1 VAEAARNLVC
11 SGAQPVAITNC
22 LNFGNPYKP
31 EVYWTF
37 YECVMGMGE
46 ACRKFETPVTGGN
59 VSFYNEDPDRKV
71 YPTPVI
77 GMMGVI
83 NELKHITTQ
92 WFKDNGDLIVLLG
105 ENKKS
110 LDGSEYLKVIHK
122 KISGSPEIDLDVE
135 KRVQDV
141 CLEGIREGLVK
152 SAHDC
157 SEGGL
162 AVALAECCVTAPGS
176 VGAKVNLKDKV
187 RPDCL
192 LFGESQSRILVTV
205 NRNDLDK
212 FEKIAQKKSVALAL
226 LGEVGGRKLSINN
239 WINLSVD
246 EIKNLYNCTL
256 EKIMEEAV

>member
-1 VAEAARNLVC
+1 
-11 SGAQPVAITNC
+11 
-22 LNFGNPYKP
+22 
-31 EVYWTF
+31 
-37 YECVMGMGE
+37 MGMGE

-77 GMMGVI
+77 GMLGVI
-83 NELKHITTQ
+83 EDMKHITTQ

-105 ENKKS
+105 ENKES

-122 KISGSPEIDLDVE
+122 KISGSPKIDLDVE
-135 KRVQDV
+135 KRIQEV
-141 CLEGIREGLVK
+141 CLEGIKKGLIK

-162 AVALAECCVTAPGS
+162 AVALTECCVTAPEP

-192 LFGESQSRILVTV
+192 LFGESQSRVLITV
-205 NRNDLDK
+205 DRNDLDQL
-212 FEKIAQKKSVALAL
+212 EKIAEGKSVPLAL

-239 WINLSVD
+239 WIDLPVD
-246 EIKNLYNCTL
+246 EIKNLYNCLL